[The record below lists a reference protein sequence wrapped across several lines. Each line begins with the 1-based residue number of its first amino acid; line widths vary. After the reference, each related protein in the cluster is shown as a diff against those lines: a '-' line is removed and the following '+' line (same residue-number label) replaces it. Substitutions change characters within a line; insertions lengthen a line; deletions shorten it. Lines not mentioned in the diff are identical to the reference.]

1 MFHAELLT
9 AVDGHQGDCLI
20 SVNGQALSLLH
31 PSEHSVIARWQY
43 GGIRRFRADLN
54 TFVFESGRK
63 GPFGVGEYRFEVS
76 QPELHQ
82 LQSTITRFTGAT
94 FLTKVPPPPLPQG
107 GVVEPVAVETTPL
120 EESVRKVRSV

>member
-1 MFHAELLT
+1 MLT
-9 AVDGHQGDCLI
+9 TVDGHQGNCLI

-54 TFVFESGRK
+54 TFIFESGRK

-76 QPELHQ
+76 QCELHQ
-82 LQSTITRFTGAT
+82 LQSSITRFTGAT
-94 FLTKVPPPPLPQG
+94 FLTKVPPPPPPPQG
-107 GVVEPVAVETTPL
+107 DMVEPVVTESTPL
-120 EESVRKVRSV
+120 EESLRKVHVVCIRL